1 MAIGVVGFGC
11 EDALAHLLNS
21 VWPNIFETSPHVVNA
36 FTEAV
41 EGLRVGCGSVKV
53 LQYALQVG
61 FNNLFPNQFYSPG
74 VQFWLFLLPP
84 YIGIKV
90 FCFLRARYFLMYALM
105 CFLLPLSLFVL
116 QHGRSN
122 RFNSTVL
129 H

>member
-74 VQFWLFLLPP
+74 GAILAIFATSVYRYRGVLFPS
-84 YIGIKV
+84 
-90 FCFLRARYFLMYALM
+90 C
-105 CFLLPLSLFVL
+105 
-116 QHGRSN
+116 
-122 RFNSTVL
+122 
-129 H
+129 